1 MDEFERV
8 CEFVRGGE
16 SDRDG
21 VADGWVRFR
30 VVRFGLGWLGSVYLN

>member
-1 MDEFERV
+1 MGEFERV

-21 VADGWVRFR
+21 VAGVE
-30 VVRFGLGWLGSVYLN
+30 VGLGSSGSV